1 MVCYNSYV
9 FKLGVEFLSSKIA
22 IEKRDGLDFSQP
34 TRPTI
39 LMITVLVL
47 VLIGAYFMFPSVAPI
62 FLASPF
68 LNGFILA
75 VFVLGVLAC
84 FFQIYTIASSVSWIE
99 GFALERPGHEI
110 SEPPRLLA
118 ALASLLKDKRS
129 RSALNATSARSILD
143 SVATRLDEARDITR
157 YIINLLIFL
166 GLLGTFY
173 GLATTVPA
181 VVETIRTLAPKE
193 GQTAIEVFEGLMEG
207 LENQLGGMGTAFA
220 SSLLGLAGSLVVGLM
235 ELFAGHGQNKFY
247 MELEEWISSFTRL
260 TIGSGDGEHNQGS
273 EEIFGSV
280 FEQTNDHIQNLQRI
294 IENGEL
300 QRQKSDVQLDHLI
313 DIVSKMA
320 TAGSSTAVGNSAQS
334 ALNSKSLEA
343 LVNSQND
350 LVNLMSGKVDEN
362 AVTDQEARTRLRNI
376 DIQLAR
382 IHEELSAGR
391 QDTLAEVRSD
401 IAALSSAI
409 IQLVDKN
416 RKKE

>member
-1 MVCYNSYV
+1 VLN
-9 FKLGVEFLSSKIA
+9 FFFNIGVKFLSSKVA
-22 IEKRDGLDFSQP
+22 VEKSEGLDFSQP

-39 LMITVLVL
+39 LMIVVLLIVLV
-47 VLIGAYFMFPSVAPI
+47 GAYFMFPSVAPI
-62 FLASPF
+62 FFAAPF
-68 LNGFILA
+68 LNGLILA

-99 GFALERPGHEI
+99 GFALDRPGHEI
-110 SEPPRLLA
+110 SDPPRLLA

-129 RSALNATSARSILD
+129 RRALNATSARSILD

-220 SSLLGLAGSLVVGLM
+220 SSLLGLAGSLVVGLI
-235 ELFAGHGQNKFY
+235 ELFSGHGQNRFY

-260 TIGSGDGEHNQGS
+260 STASGDGEQSQNN
-273 EEIFGSV
+273 EEFFSAI
-280 FEQTNDHIQNLQRI
+280 FEQTNNQIVNLRGI
-294 IENGEL
+294 IEKGEVV
-300 QRQKSDVQLDHLI
+300 RQKSDIQLDHLI
-313 DIVSKMA
+313 DIIEKMA
-320 TAGSSTAVGNSAQS
+320 TTGSSTAIGNSAQN
-334 ALNSKSLEA
+334 ALNTKSIEK
-343 LVNSQND
+343 LVSSQTE
-350 LVNLMSGKVDEN
+350 LLSLMTIKVDEN
-362 AVTDQEARTRLRNI
+362 STTDQEARNRLRNI

-401 IAALSSAI
+401 ISALSSAI
-409 IQLVDKN
+409 LQLVDNN